1 MEPRILITGASG
13 FVGRAMVARA
23 ASQGIATRGVSR
35 SPLEPV
41 TGVDLCH
48 IGEIGSQT
56 DWSLALRDIDVVV
69 HLAARV
75 HVMSDRSENPLA
87 EFRSVNVDGTLNLAQ
102 QAVAAGVKRLV
113 FLSSVKV
120 NGEVTLPGRAFTE
133 AMPPDPQDAY
143 AISKYEAEKVLVA
156 LGRRGEI
163 EVVIVR
169 PPLVYGPNVKANFA
183 ALFESVQR
191 SRYLPLGALD
201 NRRSLVGLDNLID
214 LVLTCVT
221 HPRAANETFLVS
233 DGQDLSTSELV
244 RSMAR
249 AAGVPARLV
258 PVPIWALHAVAA
270 FLGKTDAVK
279 RLCGN
284 QQVDISKARDLLD
297 WRPRLSVDEGMRR
310 VVLGHQ
316 QHEEKF

>member
-35 SPLEPV
+35 SPLKPV

-48 IGEIGSQT
+48 IGEIGSDT

-75 HVMSDRSENPLA
+75 HVMNDRSKNPLA
-87 EFRSVNVDGTLNLAQ
+87 EFRSVNVDGTLNLAR
-102 QAVAAGVKRLV
+102 QAAAAGASRFV

-120 NGEVTLPGRAFTE
+120 NGEVTQPGQAFTE
-133 AMPPDPQDAY
+133 DMQPDPQDAY
-143 AISKYEAEKVLVA
+143 AVSKFEAEMGLLA
-156 LGRRGEI
+156 LARRGEI
-163 EVVIVR
+163 DVVIVR

-183 ALFESVQR
+183 ALFQSVQR

-201 NRRSLVGLDNLID
+201 NRRSLVGLDNLVD
-214 LVLTCVT
+214 LVLICVT
-221 HPRAANETFLVS
+221 HPQAVNQIFLIS
-233 DGQDLSTSELV
+233 DGQDLTTSELV

-258 PVPIWALHAVAA
+258 PVPVWVLQAVAA

-279 RLCGN
+279 RLCGSL
-284 QQVDISKARDLLD
+284 QVDITKARELLG
-297 WRPRLSVDEGMRR
+297 WRPRISVDEGMRR
-310 VVLGHQ
+310 VVSGNQ
-316 QHEEKF
+316 PI